1 MRDLVTFY
9 DSPNPQR
16 GKVVAC
22 GRPGRRILCKLMVR
36 LVVER
41 DCGLVLKGGLHR
53 FRTSTRDHNVWYV
66 LRNNDCA
73 AVLQYVRCLV
83 WLCGKR

>member
-9 DSPNPQR
+9 DIPNPQR

-22 GRPGRRILCKLMVR
+22 GRPGRRILCKLMV
-36 LVVER
+36 
-41 DCGLVLKGGLHR
+41 R

-83 WLCGKR
+83 WLCGER